1 MHLKLALDWTPN
13 TLHAG
18 ILIAEAQGYYQ
29 DDGLNL
35 EIINPADDNY
45 AVTPAKKLSQKQVH
59 LAITPSES
67 VISFNMRKDPTPL
80 LAIAANLQKDTSAIV
95 ALKDSGIDQ
104 PAQMDGRRFASYDAR
119 FENDIVRQMV
129 KNDGG
134 KGEFEITNPE
144 MLSVWD
150 NLVEK
155 KVDFTWVFLPWEGI
169 KAKYEHDNLRYYAFQ
184 MGNHGVPYGYS
195 PLIISHQ
202 DFISEE
208 NAALKVFLQAT
219 ERGWHDVYDN
229 PEKTAKILQQHVK
242 QPEFENLNF
251 VVDSLRMMRSALLTA
266 KGRWG
271 FMEGQRWV
279 NFIDWMI
286 SHEILKDEEGVPM
299 NHGQIDSSMLYT
311 NEFFK

>member
-18 ILIAEAQGYYQ
+18 ILIADAKGYYK
-29 DDGLNL
+29 DDDLDL
-35 EIINPADDNY
+35 EFINPADDNY
-45 AVTPAKKLSQKQVH
+45 AVTPAKKLAQKQVH

-80 LAIAANLQKDTSAIV
+80 QAIAANLQQDTSAIV
-95 ALKDSGIDQ
+95 ALKDSGIER
-104 PAQMDGRRFASYDAR
+104 PAQMDGRRFASYNAR

-134 KGEFEITNPE
+134 KGDLEVTNPE
-144 MLSVWD
+144 MLSMWD

-155 KVDFTWVFLPWEGI
+155 KADATWVFLPWEGV
-169 KAKYEHDNLRYYAFQ
+169 KAKYEHDDLQYHAFQ
-184 MGNHGVPYGYS
+184 MADYGVPYGYS

-202 DFISEE
+202 DFINDE

-219 ERGWHDVYDN
+219 ERGWRDVYDN
-229 PEKTAKILQQHVK
+229 PEDAAQVLHKHVD
-242 QPEFENLNF
+242 QPEFKNLDF
-251 VVDSLRMMRSALLTA
+251 ITDSLKMIQPALLTA
-266 KGRWG
+266 DDRWG

-286 SHEILKDEEGVPM
+286 NHEILKDEEGVPM
-299 NHGQIDSSMLYT
+299 NHGQIDTSMLYT

>member
-18 ILIAEAQGYYQ
+18 ILIAEAQGYYK
-29 DDGLNL
+29 DDGLDL

-45 AVTPAKKLSQKQVH
+45 KVTPAKKLSQKQVH

-95 ALKDSGIDQ
+95 ALKDSGIAR

-134 KGEFEITNPE
+134 KGELEITNPE
-144 MLSVWD
+144 MLSMWD

-155 KVDFTWVFLPWEGI
+155 KADATWVFLPWEGI
-169 KAKYEHDNLRYYAFQ
+169 KAKYEHDNLQYHAFQ
-184 MGNHGVPYGYS
+184 MGDYGVPYGYS

-202 DFISEE
+202 DFINEE

-219 ERGWHDVYDN
+219 ERGWRDVHDD
-229 PEKTAKILQQHVK
+229 PGKAAQLLHKHVD
-242 QPEFENLNF
+242 QPEFKNLDF
-251 VVDSLRMMRSALLTA
+251 VTDSLKMIQPALFTSDD
-266 KGRWG
+266 RWG

-279 NFIDWMI
+279 NFIDWMVN
-286 SHEILKDEEGVPM
+286 HQVLKDEDGVPM

-311 NEFFK
+311 NEYFK